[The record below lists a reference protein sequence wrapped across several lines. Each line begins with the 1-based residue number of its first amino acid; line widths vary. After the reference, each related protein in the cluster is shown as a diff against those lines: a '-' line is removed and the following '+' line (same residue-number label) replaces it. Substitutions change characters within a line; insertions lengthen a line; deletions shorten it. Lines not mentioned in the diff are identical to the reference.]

1 MRVYTVRFNRSKCV
15 RGRHMKVDS
24 TKRMDLTEDTVFWRE
39 SDVFIILICLYH
51 SPIVVTAAVVTDR
64 FVLFSFRLIR
74 EQKVVNFCA

>member
-1 MRVYTVRFNRSKCV
+1 
-15 RGRHMKVDS
+15 MKVDS

-39 SDVFIILICLYH
+39 SDVFIILIWLYH

-64 FVLFSFRLIR
+64 FVSFSFRSIR